1 MPCRGAGQEGLMGE
15 NIYRIFDGVWNLS
28 LVGGYC
34 VLLVLLA
41 RLLLQK
47 APKWCSYLLWGI
59 VFVRLC
65 CPILPET
72 GISLIPDKLL
82 SVGTE
87 MTSGQQTVGPGS
99 HGYAEANDTK
109 DIGDVLRREYDA
121 EEVPDSQAAE
131 KTMAGGN
138 DNTVM
143 NTDGTQ
149 DFSLGTARTESG
161 ATVAGVA
168 ASGTDAVI
176 SETSAGTGTDARAW
190 TYPVWFRVLSM
201 VWLAGMLGFLGYH
214 AYSYLRMRNRI
225 HRPDSSVRQVEPG
238 ICEID
243 GGHLSFVM
251 GLVHPVIYLS
261 SGLDPESRK
270 VVLCHERVHLQ
281 RRDYLF
287 KPAALLIC
295 CVHWFNPLVW
305 LAFYLM
311 NMDCEMSCDEKVV
324 KLLGEESKKI
334 YSYTLLEEASGGEW
348 KRYRGGSICALLSF
362 GEDHVKNRIRHVLDY
377 RKPPFWVMIGA
388 AAVIV
393 VLVVCLCSNPGG
405 NGNGADTA
413 NVSDVSD
420 ATEEVTTG
428 EFTEDGSDDE
438 GRKTEWLAT
447 LEQGIH
453 SREEF
458 SALFD
463 VDTLEDT
470 RSFAGQDGIQ
480 YLECNGVAAR
490 KLHRQILDGDTAA
503 HETYK
508 DPVKAA
514 EALLHLEGGS
524 GEMTELLYEAGRQ
537 YLFFQKDS
545 TRPGEG
551 SVANV
556 HYIFADG
563 SAIDIPMVF
572 AEESSQIWL
581 LSLGDID
588 SKGRHSYGPLD
599 GENQARIVYAEYGPQ
614 GVEEDPLA
622 GAHPG
627 DYTQVP
633 QGSFR
638 DQYATYQVSSY
649 GIYVATG
656 ADAGLDC
663 VVSGYIAPGYAA
675 SHWSC
680 VYQDRTFFDT
690 SDQCDY
696 LDCYQDEIESVRLY
710 YLASSDYQDGNL
722 EIWID
727 IIREY
732 DTSEQSG
739 ENGTSDWKLS
749 SAAQDFDK
757 AAFHAEDGYWIF
769 DNSDGSEQLK
779 LPLLSA
785 RSVWNGKTAAELTAE
800 ETDAYAAA
808 QRQEILTKVGVVY
821 DVSERAAQETYA
833 LLDLDGDGTADRI
846 TLRSRM
852 AQALNTPDHSPL
864 DQYAFTVNTTG
875 GEMRTAQNLGNS
887 IYAFSP
893 DGRQILLALTRKDE
907 QGQYES
913 FLFRYWN
920 GELQE
925 VGSFAQDIRKIW
937 VQNGQITTGRN
948 SDDIIFA
955 EPNITGTN
963 TILDARNSDG
973 TPSGAYVE
981 TLQEKISADM
991 VAGKL
996 PFVVTSAIR
1005 ENPLR
1010 LEVELTEMT
1019 DENIKIIQS
1028 YETNGSAITFV
1039 QSSGNAQEL
1048 QHNNDSQSQ
1057 IASQISKEDENMGVK
1072 YEKTAGGSYVVDG
1085 DMLFRYYIVL
1095 TGKKPD
1101 AANSTQF
1108 IVLTNDQN
1116 ITYEQVAEC
1125 FYSGDNFDSSTGTL
1139 LIGMKT
1145 ID

>member
-1 MPCRGAGQEGLMGE
+1 MVEG
-15 NIYRIFDGVWNLS
+15 IYRLFDSIWRLS
-28 LVGGYC
+28 LVGSYC
-34 VLLVLLA
+34 ILLVILA
-41 RLLLQK
+41 RFLLKK

-65 CPILPET
+65 CPVLPGT
-72 GISLIPDKLL
+72 RISLIPERLL
-82 SVGTE
+82 TVGTAT
-87 MTSGQQTVGPGS
+87 TSAQLAAGNSAGS
-99 HGYAEANDTK
+99 VDNEGVYNDSLL
-109 DIGDVLRREYDA
+109 G
-121 EEVPDSQAAE
+121 
-131 KTMAGGN
+131 
-138 DNTVM
+138 DNTV
-143 NTDGTQ
+143 DAV
-149 DFSLGTARTESG
+149 LSG
-161 ATVAGVA
+161 ADNT
-168 ASGTDAVI
+168 
-176 SETSAGTGTDARAW
+176 ENLNAGTLGAAGNREGSAPALGQYGNVEGMNEIGDDGVGGIQAPGNVTNASDGG
-190 TYPVWFRVLSM
+190 YPVDNRDNADESLQTFRVLSIA
-201 VWLAGMLGFLGYH
+201 WLLGMAGFMGYH
-214 AYSYLRMRNRI
+214 AFSYLRMRNRL
-225 HRPDSSVRQVEPG
+225 HRPDSGVRQVEPG
-238 ICEID
+238 ICEIN

-251 GLVHPVIYLS
+251 GLMHPVIYLS
-261 SGLDPESRK
+261 SGLDPESRN

-377 RKPPFWVMIGA
+377 HKPPFWVMIGA
-388 AAVIV
+388 AAVIA

-438 GRKTEWLAT
+438 GRKTEWLAA

-480 YLECNGVAAR
+480 YLEYNGVAAR

-524 GEMTELLYEAGRQ
+524 GEMTELLYEAERQ

-563 SAIDIPMVF
+563 SDIDIPMVF
-572 AEESSQIWL
+572 AEESSQIWM

-588 SKGRHSYGPLD
+588 SKGRHSTGPLD
-599 GENQARIVYAEYGPQ
+599 GENQARVVYAEYGPRD
-614 GVEEDPLA
+614 EDWATVAELSKKWVYVKVSP
-622 GAHPG
+622 
-627 DYTQVP
+627 
-633 QGSFR
+633 GSFA
-638 DQYATYQVSSY
+638 DVAATYQVSSY
-649 GIYVATG
+649 GIYAATG
-656 ADAGLDC
+656 DDAGLNC
-663 VVSGYIAPGYAA
+663 MVPGYIAPGCAA
-675 SHWSC
+675 EGRST
-680 VYQDRTFFDT
+680 VYQNVGNYYT
-690 SDQCDY
+690 SDSYRQEMAY
-696 LDCYQDEIESVRLY
+696 LKQQDSVRLY
-710 YLASSDYQDGNL
+710 YFAASDYQEGDL
-722 EIWID
+722 DIWID
-727 IIREY
+727 TIREY
-732 DTSEQSG
+732 DTSGQTG
-739 ENGTSDWKLS
+739 ENGVTDWKLPS
-749 SAAQDFDK
+749 EAQDFDK
-757 AAFHAEDGYWIF
+757 ASFRAEDGYWIF
-769 DNSDGSEQLK
+769 ENSDGSEQLK
-779 LPLLSA
+779 LPILSV
-785 RSVWNGKTAAELTAE
+785 RPVWNGKTAAELTAE

-864 DQYAFTVNTTG
+864 DQYVFTVNTTS

-913 FLFRYWN
+913 FLFRYRN

-955 EPNITGTN
+955 EPNMTGTN
-963 TILDARNSDG
+963 TILDSRNSDG

-996 PFVVTSAIR
+996 PFVVTSVIR

-1019 DENIKIIQS
+1019 DENIKIIRS
-1028 YETNGSAITFV
+1028 YETNGSAITFA
-1039 QSSGNAQEL
+1039 QSSGNVQEL

-1057 IASQISKEDENMGVK
+1057 IAPQISKEDEN
-1072 YEKTAGGSYVVDG
+1072 D
-1085 DMLFRYYIVL
+1085 
-1095 TGKKPD
+1095 
-1101 AANSTQF
+1101 
-1108 IVLTNDQN
+1108 
-1116 ITYEQVAEC
+1116 
-1125 FYSGDNFDSSTGTL
+1125 
-1139 LIGMKT
+1139 
-1145 ID
+1145 

>member
-1 MPCRGAGQEGLMGE
+1 MPGGAGQEGLMGE

-176 SETSAGTGTDARAW
+176 SGTSAGTGTDARAW

-214 AYSYLRMRNRI
+214 AYSYLRMRHRI
-225 HRPDSSVRQVEPG
+225 RRPDSGVRQVGPG

-251 GLVHPVIYLS
+251 GLIHPMIYLS

-281 RRDYLF
+281 RRDYLW
-287 KPAALLIC
+287 KPLALVIC

-388 AAVIV
+388 AAVLVI
-393 VLVVCLCSNPGG
+393 LVVCLCSNPGG
-405 NGNGADTA
+405 GTDAADVANADSGAETEADEAQATDGA
-413 NVSDVSD
+413 D
-420 ATEEVTTG
+420 ATEETATG
-428 EFTEDGSDDE
+428 EFATDE
-438 GRKTEWLAT
+438 VDYETAKTEWLAVF
-447 LEQGIH
+447 EQGIH

-463 VDTLEDT
+463 VAALEDT

-480 YLECNGVAAR
+480 YLGYDGVAAR
-490 KLHRQILDGDTAA
+490 KLHQRILDGDAAA

-514 EALLHLEGGS
+514 EALLNLQGGS

-563 SAIDIPMVF
+563 SGIDIPMVF
-572 AEESSQIWL
+572 AEESSQIWM

-588 SKGRHSYGPLD
+588 SKGRHSTGPLD
-599 GENQARIVYAEYGPQ
+599 GENQARVVYAEYGPRD
-614 GVEEDPLA
+614 EDWATVAELSKKWVYVKVSP
-622 GAHPG
+622 
-627 DYTQVP
+627 
-633 QGSFR
+633 GSFA
-638 DQYATYQVSSY
+638 DVAATYQVSSY
-649 GIYVATG
+649 GIYAATG
-656 ADAGLDC
+656 DDAGLNC
-663 VVSGYIAPGYAA
+663 MVPGYIAPGCAA
-675 SHWSC
+675 EGRST
-680 VYQDRTFFDT
+680 VYQNVGNYYT
-690 SDQCDY
+690 SDSYRQEMAY
-696 LDCYQDEIESVRLY
+696 LKQQDSVRLY
-710 YLASSDYQDGNL
+710 YLASSNYQDGDL

-727 IIREY
+727 TIREY
-732 DTSEQSG
+732 DTSGQTG
-739 ENGTSDWKLS
+739 ENGVTDWKLPS
-749 SAAQDFDK
+749 EAQDFSADMLT
-757 AAFHAEDGYWIF
+757 AEGGYWILSQS
-769 DNSDGSEQLK
+769 NGTAQMK
-779 LPLLSA
+779 LPLLSNQP
-785 RSVWNGKTAAELTAE
+785 VWNGKVAADLTTE
-800 ETDAYAAA
+800 EADAYATA
-808 QRQEILTKVGVVY
+808 QRRDIMTNVGVVF
-821 DVSERAAQETYA
+821 DLSERAAQETYA
-833 LLDLDGDGTADRI
+833 LLDLDGNGSAERI
-846 TLRSRM
+846 ILRPQM
-852 AQALNTPDHSPL
+852 AQAVNELDHSPL
-864 DQYAFTVNTTG
+864 DKYVFEVNTTR
-875 GEMRTAQNLGNS
+875 GETRTAQNLGNS

-893 DGRQILLALTRKDE
+893 DGRQILLALMRRDE
-907 QGQYES
+907 FGQCES
-913 FLFRYWN
+913 FLFSYKN

-925 VGSFAQDIRKIW
+925 VGSFAQDIREIW
-937 VQNGQITTGRN
+937 VENGQIITTQSYDYILQRENLRIIYRIGSDGRL
-948 SDDIIFA
+948 A
-955 EPNITGTN
+955 EIPADRYDLPEQAVLHGLNKDLEVCRTPDAGSERF
-963 TILDARNSDG
+963 TINADHGVYFLYLDAGRQWLC
-973 TPSGAYVE
+973 VE
-981 TLQEKISADM
+981 TENGVTGWLKLAD
-991 VAGKL
+991 
-996 PFVVTSAIR
+996 
-1005 ENPLR
+1005 
-1010 LEVELTEMT
+1010 
-1019 DENIKIIQS
+1019 
-1028 YETNGSAITFV
+1028 Y
-1039 QSSGNAQEL
+1039 
-1048 QHNNDSQSQ
+1048 
-1057 IASQISKEDENMGVK
+1057 
-1072 YEKTAGGSYVVDG
+1072 
-1085 DMLFRYYIVL
+1085 
-1095 TGKKPD
+1095 
-1101 AANSTQF
+1101 
-1108 IVLTNDQN
+1108 
-1116 ITYEQVAEC
+1116 TYEEAWAT
-1125 FYSGDNFDSSTGTL
+1125 FNDLMPYGG
-1139 LIGMKT
+1139 
-1145 ID
+1145 

>member
-225 HRPDSSVRQVEPG
+225 RRPDSGVIQVEPG

-287 KPAALLIC
+287 KPAALVIC

-438 GRKTEWLAT
+438 GRKTEWLAA

-480 YLECNGVAAR
+480 YLEYNGVAAR

-524 GEMTELLYEAGRQ
+524 GEMTELLYEAERQ

-563 SAIDIPMVF
+563 SDIDIPMVF
-572 AEESSQIWL
+572 AEESSQIWM

-614 GVEEDPLA
+614 DVEEDPLA

-656 ADAGLDC
+656 SDAGLDC
-663 VVSGYIAPGYAA
+663 VVPGYIAPGYAA

-680 VYQDRTFFDT
+680 VYQDRRLFNT

-696 LDCYQDEIESVRLY
+696 LDCYRDEIESVRLY
-710 YLASSDYQDGNL
+710 YLASSDYQDGDL
-722 EIWID
+722 DIWID
-727 IIREY
+727 TIREY
-732 DTSEQSG
+732 DTSGQTG
-739 ENGTSDWKLS
+739 ENGVTDWKLPS
-749 SAAQDFDK
+749 EAQDFSADMLT
-757 AAFHAEDGYWIF
+757 AEDGYWIL
-769 DNSDGSEQLK
+769 SQSSGTAQMK
-779 LPLLSA
+779 LPLLS
-785 RSVWNGKTAAELTAE
+785 SQPVWNGKVAADLTTE
-800 ETDAYAAA
+800 EADAYAAA
-808 QRQEILTKVGVVY
+808 QRRDIMTNVGVVF
-821 DVSERAAQETYA
+821 DLSERAAQETYA
-833 LLDLDGDGTADRI
+833 LLDLDGNGSAERI
-846 TLRSRM
+846 ILRPQM
-852 AQALNTPDHSPL
+852 AQAVNELDHSPL
-864 DQYAFTVNTTG
+864 DKYVFEVNTTR
-875 GEMRTAQNLGNS
+875 GETRTAQNLGNS

-893 DGRQILLALTRKDE
+893 DGRQILLALMRRDE
-907 QGQYES
+907 FGQCES
-913 FLFRYWN
+913 FLFSYKN

-925 VGSFAQDIRKIW
+925 VGSFAQDIREIW
-937 VQNGQITTGRN
+937 VENGQIITTQSYDYILQRENLRIIYRIGSDGRL
-948 SDDIIFA
+948 A
-955 EPNITGTN
+955 EIPADRYDLPEQAVLHGLNKDLEVCRTPDAGSERF
-963 TILDARNSDG
+963 TINADHGVYFLYLDAGRQWLC
-973 TPSGAYVE
+973 VE
-981 TLQEKISADM
+981 TENGVTGWLKLAD
-991 VAGKL
+991 
-996 PFVVTSAIR
+996 
-1005 ENPLR
+1005 
-1010 LEVELTEMT
+1010 
-1019 DENIKIIQS
+1019 
-1028 YETNGSAITFV
+1028 Y
-1039 QSSGNAQEL
+1039 
-1048 QHNNDSQSQ
+1048 
-1057 IASQISKEDENMGVK
+1057 
-1072 YEKTAGGSYVVDG
+1072 
-1085 DMLFRYYIVL
+1085 
-1095 TGKKPD
+1095 
-1101 AANSTQF
+1101 
-1108 IVLTNDQN
+1108 
-1116 ITYEQVAEC
+1116 TYEEAWAT
-1125 FYSGDNFDSSTGTL
+1125 FNDLMPYGG
-1139 LIGMKT
+1139 
-1145 ID
+1145 

>member
-1 MPCRGAGQEGLMGE
+1 MMEG
-15 NIYRIFDGVWNLS
+15 IYRMFDSIWRLS
-28 LVGGYC
+28 LVGSYC
-34 VLLVLLA
+34 ILLVILA
-41 RLLLQK
+41 RFLLKK

-65 CPILPET
+65 CPVLPGT
-72 GISLIPDKLL
+72 RISLIPERLL
-82 SVGTE
+82 TVGTAT
-87 MTSGQQTVGPGS
+87 TSAQLTAGNSAGS
-99 HGYAEANDTK
+99 VDNEGVYNG
-109 DIGDVLRREYDA
+109 ILLG
-121 EEVPDSQAAE
+121 
-131 KTMAGGN
+131 
-138 DNTVM
+138 DNTV
-143 NTDGTQ
+143 DVV
-149 DFSLGTARTESG
+149 LSG
-161 ATVAGVA
+161 ADNTENPISGSLEAAGNRE
-168 ASGTDAVI
+168 G
-176 SETSAGTGTDARAW
+176 SAPALGQDGNVEGMNEIGDDGVGGIQAPGNVTNALDDG
-190 TYPVWFRVLSM
+190 YPVDNRYNADGSLQTFRGLSI
-201 VWLAGMLGFLGYH
+201 VWLLGMAGFMGYH
-214 AYSYLRMRNRI
+214 AFSYLRMRNRI
-225 HRPDSSVRQVEPG
+225 HRPDSGVRQVEPG

-261 SGLDPESRK
+261 SGLDPESRN

-377 RKPPFWVMIGA
+377 RKPPFWMLVGA
-388 AAVIV
+388 VAVLVI
-393 VLVVCLCSNPGG
+393 LVVCLCSNPGG
-405 NGNGADTA
+405 GTDAVNADNDTETGADATDMTGTSDETA
-413 NVSDVSD
+413 EGDLT
-420 ATEEVTTG
+420 AGEVDY
-428 EFTEDGSDDE
+428 EAA
-438 GRKTEWLAT
+438 KTEWLT
-447 LEQGIH
+447 VFEQGIH

-458 SALFD
+458 SGLFD
-463 VDTLEDT
+463 VAALEDT

-480 YLECNGVAAR
+480 YLGYDGVAAR
-490 KLHRQILDGDTAA
+490 KLHQRILDGDAVA

-514 EALLHLEGGS
+514 ETLLNLQSGS

-563 SAIDIPMVF
+563 SGIDIPMVF
-572 AEESSQIWL
+572 AEESSQIWM

-599 GENQARIVYAEYGPQ
+599 GENQVRIVYAEYGPQ

-627 DYTQVP
+627 DYTQVS

-663 VVSGYIAPGYAA
+663 VVLGYIAPGYAA

-680 VYQDRTFFDT
+680 VYQDRRFFDT

-696 LDCYQDEIESVRLY
+696 LDCYRDEIESVRLY
-710 YLASSDYQDGNL
+710 YLASSDYQDGDL

-727 IIREY
+727 TIREY
-732 DTSEQSG
+732 DTSGQTG
-739 ENGTSDWKLS
+739 ENGVTDWKLPS
-749 SAAQDFDK
+749 EAQDFDK
-757 AAFHAEDGYWIF
+757 ASFRAEDGYWIF
-769 DNSDGSEQLK
+769 ENSDGSEQLK
-779 LPLLSA
+779 LPILSV
-785 RSVWNGKTAAELTAE
+785 RPVWNGKTAAELTAE
-800 ETDAYAAA
+800 EIDAYAAA

-864 DQYAFTVNTTG
+864 DQYVFTVNTTS

-913 FLFRYWN
+913 FLFRYRN

-955 EPNITGTN
+955 EPNMTGTN
-963 TILDARNSDG
+963 TILDSRNSDG

-1019 DENIKIIQS
+1019 DENIKIIRS
-1028 YETNGSAITFV
+1028 YETNGSAITFA

-1057 IASQISKEDENMGVK
+1057 IAPQISKEDEN
-1072 YEKTAGGSYVVDG
+1072 D
-1085 DMLFRYYIVL
+1085 
-1095 TGKKPD
+1095 
-1101 AANSTQF
+1101 
-1108 IVLTNDQN
+1108 
-1116 ITYEQVAEC
+1116 
-1125 FYSGDNFDSSTGTL
+1125 
-1139 LIGMKT
+1139 
-1145 ID
+1145 

>member
-1 MPCRGAGQEGLMGE
+1 MMEG
-15 NIYRIFDGVWNLS
+15 IYRMFDSIWRLS
-28 LVGGYC
+28 LVGSYC
-34 VLLVLLA
+34 ILLVILA
-41 RLLLQK
+41 RFLLKK

-65 CPILPET
+65 CPVLPGT
-72 GISLIPDKLL
+72 RISLIPERLL
-82 SVGTE
+82 TVGTAT
-87 MTSGQQTVGPGS
+87 TSAQLTAGNSAGS
-99 HGYAEANDTK
+99 VDNEGVYNG
-109 DIGDVLRREYDA
+109 ILLG
-121 EEVPDSQAAE
+121 
-131 KTMAGGN
+131 
-138 DNTVM
+138 DNTV
-143 NTDGTQ
+143 DVV
-149 DFSLGTARTESG
+149 LSG
-161 ATVAGVA
+161 ADNTENPN
-168 ASGTDAVI
+168 SGTLEAAGNR
-176 SETSAGTGTDARAW
+176 EGSAPALGQDGNVEGMNEFGDEGVGGIQAPGNVTNALDDG
-190 TYPVWFRVLSM
+190 YPVDNRYNADGSLQTFRGLSI
-201 VWLAGMLGFLGYH
+201 VWLLGMAGFMGYH
-214 AYSYLRMRNRI
+214 AFSYLRMRNRI
-225 HRPDSSVRQVEPG
+225 HRPDSGVRQVEPG

-261 SGLDPESRK
+261 SGLDPESRNI
-270 VVLCHERVHLQ
+270 VLCHERVHLQ

-377 RKPPFWVMIGA
+377 RKPPFWMLVGA
-388 AAVIV
+388 VAVLVI
-393 VLVVCLCSNPGG
+393 LVVCLCSNPGG
-405 NGNGADTA
+405 GTDAVNADNDTETGADATDMTGTSDETA
-413 NVSDVSD
+413 EGDLT
-420 ATEEVTTG
+420 AGEVDY
-428 EFTEDGSDDE
+428 EAA
-438 GRKTEWLAT
+438 KTEWLT
-447 LEQGIH
+447 VFEQGIH

-458 SALFD
+458 SGLFD
-463 VDTLEDT
+463 VSALEDT

-480 YLECNGVAAR
+480 YLGYDGVAAR
-490 KLHRQILDGDTAA
+490 KLHQRILDGDAVA

-514 EALLHLEGGS
+514 EALLNLQGGS

-556 HYIFADG
+556 HYIFTDG
-563 SAIDIPMVF
+563 SGIDIPMVF
-572 AEESSQIWL
+572 AEESSQIWM
-581 LSLGDID
+581 LSMGDID

-599 GENQARIVYAEYGPQ
+599 GENQVRIVYAEYGPQ

-627 DYTQVP
+627 DYTQVS

-663 VVSGYIAPGYAA
+663 VVLGYIAPGYAA

-680 VYQDRTFFDT
+680 VYQDRRFFDT

-696 LDCYQDEIESVRLY
+696 LDCYRDEIESVRLY
-710 YLASSDYQDGNL
+710 YLASSDYQDGDL

-727 IIREY
+727 TIREY
-732 DTSEQSG
+732 DTSGQTG
-739 ENGTSDWKLS
+739 ENGVTDWKLPS
-749 SAAQDFDK
+749 EAQDFDK
-757 AAFHAEDGYWIF
+757 ASFHAEDGYWIF
-769 DNSDGSEQLK
+769 ENSDGSEQLK
-779 LPLLSA
+779 LPILSV
-785 RSVWNGKTAAELTAE
+785 RPVWNGKTAAELTAE
-800 ETDAYAAA
+800 EIDAYAAA

-864 DQYAFTVNTTG
+864 DQYVFTVNTTS

-913 FLFRYWN
+913 FLFRYRN

-955 EPNITGTN
+955 EPNMTGTN
-963 TILDARNSDG
+963 TILDSRNSDG

-1019 DENIKIIQS
+1019 DENIKIIRS
-1028 YETNGSAITFV
+1028 YETNGSAITFA

-1057 IASQISKEDENMGVK
+1057 IAPQISKEDEN
-1072 YEKTAGGSYVVDG
+1072 D
-1085 DMLFRYYIVL
+1085 
-1095 TGKKPD
+1095 
-1101 AANSTQF
+1101 
-1108 IVLTNDQN
+1108 
-1116 ITYEQVAEC
+1116 
-1125 FYSGDNFDSSTGTL
+1125 
-1139 LIGMKT
+1139 
-1145 ID
+1145 

>member
-1 MPCRGAGQEGLMGE
+1 MMEG
-15 NIYRIFDGVWNLS
+15 IYRMFDSIWRLS
-28 LVGGYC
+28 LVGSYC
-34 VLLVLLA
+34 ILLVILA
-41 RLLLQK
+41 RFLLKK

-65 CPILPET
+65 CPVLPGT
-72 GISLIPDKLL
+72 RISLIPERLL
-82 SVGTE
+82 TVGTAT
-87 MTSGQQTVGPGS
+87 TSAQLTAGNSAGS
-99 HGYAEANDTK
+99 VDNEGVYNG
-109 DIGDVLRREYDA
+109 ILLG
-121 EEVPDSQAAE
+121 
-131 KTMAGGN
+131 
-138 DNTVM
+138 DNTV
-143 NTDGTQ
+143 DVV
-149 DFSLGTARTESG
+149 LSG
-161 ATVAGVA
+161 ADNTENPISGSLEAAGNRE
-168 ASGTDAVI
+168 G
-176 SETSAGTGTDARAW
+176 SAPALGQDGNVEGMNEIGDDGVGGIQAPGNVTNALDDG
-190 TYPVWFRVLSM
+190 YPVDNRYNADGSLQTFRGLSI
-201 VWLAGMLGFLGYH
+201 VWLLGMAGFMGYH
-214 AYSYLRMRNRI
+214 AFSYLRMRNRI
-225 HRPDSSVRQVEPG
+225 HRPDSGVRQVEPG

-261 SGLDPESRK
+261 SGLDPESRN

-377 RKPPFWVMIGA
+377 RKPPFWMLVGA
-388 AAVIV
+388 VAVLVI
-393 VLVVCLCSNPGG
+393 LVVCLCSNPGG
-405 NGNGADTA
+405 GTDAVNADNDTETGADATDMTGTSDETA
-413 NVSDVSD
+413 EGDLT
-420 ATEEVTTG
+420 AGEVDY
-428 EFTEDGSDDE
+428 EAA
-438 GRKTEWLAT
+438 KTEWLT
-447 LEQGIH
+447 VFEQGIH

-458 SALFD
+458 SGLFD
-463 VDTLEDT
+463 VSALEDT

-480 YLECNGVAAR
+480 YLGYDGVAAR
-490 KLHRQILDGDTAA
+490 KLHQRILDGDAVA

-514 EALLHLEGGS
+514 ETLLNLQSGS

-563 SAIDIPMVF
+563 SGIDIPMVF
-572 AEESSQIWL
+572 AEESSQIWM

-599 GENQARIVYAEYGPQ
+599 GENQVRIVYAEYGPQ

-627 DYTQVP
+627 DYTQVS

-656 ADAGLDC
+656 SDAGLDC
-663 VVSGYIAPGYAA
+663 VVPGYIAPGYAA

-680 VYQDRTFFDT
+680 VYQDRRFFDT

-696 LDCYQDEIESVRLY
+696 LDCYRDEIESVRLY
-710 YLASSDYQDGNL
+710 YLASSDYQDGDL

-727 IIREY
+727 TIREY
-732 DTSEQSG
+732 DTSGQTG
-739 ENGTSDWKLS
+739 ENGVTDWKLPS
-749 SAAQDFDK
+749 EAQDFDK
-757 AAFHAEDGYWIF
+757 ASFRAEDGYWIF
-769 DNSDGSEQLK
+769 ENSDGSEQLK
-779 LPLLSA
+779 LPILSV
-785 RSVWNGKTAAELTAE
+785 RPVWNGKTAAELTAE
-800 ETDAYAAA
+800 EIDAYAAA

-864 DQYAFTVNTTG
+864 DQYVFTVNTTS

-913 FLFRYWN
+913 FLFRYRN

-955 EPNITGTN
+955 EPNMTGTN
-963 TILDARNSDG
+963 TILDSRNSDG

-1019 DENIKIIQS
+1019 DENIKIIRS
-1028 YETNGSAITFV
+1028 YETNGSAITFA

-1057 IASQISKEDENMGVK
+1057 IAPQISKEDEN
-1072 YEKTAGGSYVVDG
+1072 D
-1085 DMLFRYYIVL
+1085 
-1095 TGKKPD
+1095 
-1101 AANSTQF
+1101 
-1108 IVLTNDQN
+1108 
-1116 ITYEQVAEC
+1116 
-1125 FYSGDNFDSSTGTL
+1125 
-1139 LIGMKT
+1139 
-1145 ID
+1145 

>member
-1 MPCRGAGQEGLMGE
+1 MGE

-176 SETSAGTGTDARAW
+176 SGTSAGTGTDARAW

-214 AYSYLRMRNRI
+214 AYSYLRMRHRI
-225 HRPDSSVRQVEPG
+225 RRLDSGVRQVEPG

-251 GLVHPVIYLS
+251 GLIHPVIYLS

-281 RRDYLF
+281 RRDYLW
-287 KPAALLIC
+287 KPLALVIC

-438 GRKTEWLAT
+438 GRKTEWLAA

-480 YLECNGVAAR
+480 YLEYNGVAAR

-524 GEMTELLYEAGRQ
+524 GEMTELLYEAERQ

-563 SAIDIPMVF
+563 SDIDIPMVF
-572 AEESSQIWL
+572 AEESSQIWM

-614 GVEEDPLA
+614 DVEEDPLA

-656 ADAGLDC
+656 SDAGLDC
-663 VVSGYIAPGYAA
+663 VVPGYIAPGYAA

-680 VYQDRTFFDT
+680 VYQDRRLFNT

-696 LDCYQDEIESVRLY
+696 LDCYRDEIESVRLY
-710 YLASSDYQDGNL
+710 YLASSDYQDGDL
-722 EIWID
+722 DIWID
-727 IIREY
+727 TIREY
-732 DTSEQSG
+732 DTSGQTG
-739 ENGTSDWKLS
+739 ENGVTDWKLPS
-749 SAAQDFDK
+749 EAQDFSADMLT
-757 AAFHAEDGYWIF
+757 AEGGYWILSQS
-769 DNSDGSEQLK
+769 NGTAQMK
-779 LPLLSA
+779 LPLLSNQP
-785 RSVWNGKTAAELTAE
+785 VWNGKVAADLTTE
-800 ETDAYAAA
+800 EADAYAAA
-808 QRQEILTKVGVVY
+808 QRRDIMTNVGVVF
-821 DVSERAAQETYA
+821 DLSERAAQETYA
-833 LLDLDGDGTADRI
+833 LLDLDGNGSAERI
-846 TLRSRM
+846 ILRPQM
-852 AQALNTPDHSPL
+852 AQAVNELDHSPL
-864 DQYAFTVNTTG
+864 DKYVFEVNTTR
-875 GEMRTAQNLGNS
+875 GETRTAQNLGNS

-893 DGRQILLALTRKDE
+893 DGRQILLALMRRDE
-907 QGQYES
+907 FGQCES
-913 FLFRYWN
+913 FLFSYKN

-925 VGSFAQDIRKIW
+925 VGSFAQDIREIW
-937 VQNGQITTGRN
+937 VENGQIITTQSYDYILQRENLRIIYRIGSDGRL
-948 SDDIIFA
+948 A
-955 EPNITGTN
+955 EIPTDRYDLPEQAVLHGLNKDLEVCRTPDAGSERF
-963 TILDARNSDG
+963 TINADYGVYFLYLDAGRQWLC
-973 TPSGAYVE
+973 VE
-981 TLQEKISADM
+981 TENGVTGWLKLAD
-991 VAGKL
+991 
-996 PFVVTSAIR
+996 
-1005 ENPLR
+1005 
-1010 LEVELTEMT
+1010 
-1019 DENIKIIQS
+1019 
-1028 YETNGSAITFV
+1028 Y
-1039 QSSGNAQEL
+1039 
-1048 QHNNDSQSQ
+1048 
-1057 IASQISKEDENMGVK
+1057 
-1072 YEKTAGGSYVVDG
+1072 
-1085 DMLFRYYIVL
+1085 
-1095 TGKKPD
+1095 
-1101 AANSTQF
+1101 
-1108 IVLTNDQN
+1108 
-1116 ITYEQVAEC
+1116 TYEEAWAT
-1125 FYSGDNFDSSTGTL
+1125 FNDLMPYGG
-1139 LIGMKT
+1139 
-1145 ID
+1145 

>member
-87 MTSGQQTVGPGS
+87 MMSGQQTTGADHRDLTEGN
-99 HGYAEANDTK
+99 AMKNN
-109 DIGDVLRREYDA
+109 GDALWREHAA

-131 KTMAGGN
+131 KTMAVGN

-143 NTDGTQ
+143 NADGTQ

-161 ATVAGVA
+161 ATVAEVV

>member
-1 MPCRGAGQEGLMGE
+1 MGE

-34 VLLVLLA
+34 VLLVILA

-87 MTSGQQTVGPGS
+87 MTSGQQTTGADHRDLTEGN
-99 HGYAEANDTK
+99 AMKNN
-109 DIGDVLRREYDA
+109 GDAMRREYDA

-176 SETSAGTGTDARAW
+176 SGTSAGTGTDARAW

-214 AYSYLRMRNRI
+214 AYSYLRMRHRI
-225 HRPDSSVRQVEPG
+225 RRPDNSVRQVEPG

-251 GLVHPVIYLS
+251 GLIHPVIYLS

-287 KPAALLIC
+287 KPAALVIC

-377 RKPPFWVMIGA
+377 RKPPFWMLVGA
-388 AAVIV
+388 AAVLVI
-393 VLVVCLCSNPGG
+393 LVVCLCSNPGG
-405 NGNGADTA
+405 GTDAVNADNDTETGA
-413 NVSDVSD
+413 D
-420 ATEEVTTG
+420 ATEATDMTGTSDETAEGDLTAGEVDY
-428 EFTEDGSDDE
+428 EAA
-438 GRKTEWLAT
+438 KTEWLT
-447 LEQGIH
+447 VFEQGIH

-463 VDTLEDT
+463 VAALEDT

-480 YLECNGVAAR
+480 YLGYDGVAAR
-490 KLHRQILDGDTAA
+490 KLHQRILDGDAAA

-514 EALLHLEGGS
+514 EALLNLQGGS

-563 SAIDIPMVF
+563 SDIDIPMVF
-572 AEESSQIWL
+572 AEESSQIWM

-614 GVEEDPLA
+614 DVEEDPLA

-656 ADAGLDC
+656 SDAGLDC
-663 VVSGYIAPGYAA
+663 VVPGYIAPGYAA

-680 VYQDRTFFDT
+680 VYQDRRLFNT

-696 LDCYQDEIESVRLY
+696 LDCYRDEIESVRLY
-710 YLASSDYQDGNL
+710 YLASSDYQDGDL
-722 EIWID
+722 DIWID
-727 IIREY
+727 TIREY
-732 DTSEQSG
+732 DTSGQTG
-739 ENGTSDWKLS
+739 ENGVTDWKLPS
-749 SAAQDFDK
+749 EAQDFSADMLT
-757 AAFHAEDGYWIF
+757 AEGGYWILSQS
-769 DNSDGSEQLK
+769 NGTAQMK
-779 LPLLSA
+779 LPLLSNQP
-785 RSVWNGKTAAELTAE
+785 VWNGKVAADLTTE
-800 ETDAYAAA
+800 EADAYATA
-808 QRQEILTKVGVVY
+808 QRRDIMTNVGVVF
-821 DVSERAAQETYA
+821 DLSERAAQETYA
-833 LLDLDGDGTADRI
+833 LLDLDGNGSAERI
-846 TLRSRM
+846 ILRPQM
-852 AQALNTPDHSPL
+852 AQAVNELDHSPL
-864 DQYAFTVNTTG
+864 DKYVFEVNTAR
-875 GEMRTAQNLGNS
+875 GETRTAQNLGNS

-893 DGRQILLALTRKDE
+893 DGRQILLALMRRDE
-907 QGQYES
+907 FGQCES
-913 FLFRYWN
+913 FLFSYEN

-925 VGSFAQDIRKIW
+925 VGSFAQDIREIW
-937 VQNGQITTGRN
+937 VENGQIITTQSYDYILQRENLRIIYRIGSDGRL
-948 SDDIIFA
+948 A
-955 EPNITGTN
+955 EIPADRYDLPEQAVLHGLNKDLEVCRTPDAGSERF
-963 TILDARNSDG
+963 TINADHGVYFLYLDAGRQWLC
-973 TPSGAYVE
+973 VE
-981 TLQEKISADM
+981 TENGVTGWLKLAD
-991 VAGKL
+991 
-996 PFVVTSAIR
+996 
-1005 ENPLR
+1005 
-1010 LEVELTEMT
+1010 
-1019 DENIKIIQS
+1019 
-1028 YETNGSAITFV
+1028 Y
-1039 QSSGNAQEL
+1039 
-1048 QHNNDSQSQ
+1048 
-1057 IASQISKEDENMGVK
+1057 
-1072 YEKTAGGSYVVDG
+1072 
-1085 DMLFRYYIVL
+1085 
-1095 TGKKPD
+1095 
-1101 AANSTQF
+1101 
-1108 IVLTNDQN
+1108 
-1116 ITYEQVAEC
+1116 TYEEAWAT
-1125 FYSGDNFDSSTGTL
+1125 FNDLMPYGG
-1139 LIGMKT
+1139 
-1145 ID
+1145 

>member
-1 MPCRGAGQEGLMGE
+1 MVEG
-15 NIYRIFDGVWNLS
+15 IYRLFDSIWRLS
-28 LVGGYC
+28 LVGSYC
-34 VLLVLLA
+34 ILLVILA
-41 RLLLQK
+41 RFLLKK

-65 CPILPET
+65 CPVLPGT
-72 GISLIPDKLL
+72 RISLIPERLL
-82 SVGTE
+82 TVGTAT
-87 MTSGQQTVGPGS
+87 TSAQLTAGNSAGS
-99 HGYAEANDTK
+99 VDNEGVYNG
-109 DIGDVLRREYDA
+109 ILLG
-121 EEVPDSQAAE
+121 
-131 KTMAGGN
+131 
-138 DNTVM
+138 DNTV
-143 NTDGTQ
+143 DVV
-149 DFSLGTARTESG
+149 LSG
-161 ATVAGVA
+161 ADNTENPISGSLEAAGNRE
-168 ASGTDAVI
+168 G
-176 SETSAGTGTDARAW
+176 SAPALGQDGNVEGMNEIGDDGVGGIQAPGNVTNALDGG
-190 TYPVWFRVLSM
+190 YPVDNRDNADDSLQTFRVLSIA
-201 VWLAGMLGFLGYH
+201 WLLGMAGFMGYH
-214 AYSYLRMRNRI
+214 AFSYLRMRNRI
-225 HRPDSSVRQVEPG
+225 HRTDSGVRQVEPG

-251 GLVHPVIYLS
+251 GLMHPVIYLS

-438 GRKTEWLAT
+438 GRKTEWLAA

-480 YLECNGVAAR
+480 YLEYNGVAAR

-524 GEMTELLYEAGRQ
+524 GEMTELLYEAERQ

-563 SAIDIPMVF
+563 SGIDIPMVF
-572 AEESSQIWL
+572 AEESSQIWM

-588 SKGRHSYGPLD
+588 SKGRHSTGPLD
-599 GENQARIVYAEYGPQ
+599 GENQARVVYAEYGPRD
-614 GVEEDPLA
+614 EDWATVAELSKKWVYVKVSP
-622 GAHPG
+622 
-627 DYTQVP
+627 
-633 QGSFR
+633 GSFA
-638 DQYATYQVSSY
+638 DVAATYQVSNY
-649 GIYVATG
+649 GIYAATG
-656 ADAGLDC
+656 DDAGLNC
-663 VVSGYIAPGYAA
+663 MVPGYIAPGCAA
-675 SHWSC
+675 EGRST
-680 VYQDRTFFDT
+680 VYQNVGNYYT
-690 SDQCDY
+690 SDSYRQEMAY
-696 LDCYQDEIESVRLY
+696 LKQQDSVRLY
-710 YLASSDYQDGNL
+710 YLASSDYQDGDL

-727 IIREY
+727 TIREY
-732 DTSEQSG
+732 DTSGQTG
-739 ENGTSDWKLS
+739 ENGVTDWKLPS
-749 SAAQDFDK
+749 EAQDFDK
-757 AAFHAEDGYWIF
+757 ASFRAEDGYWIF
-769 DNSDGSEQLK
+769 ENSDGSEQLK
-779 LPLLSA
+779 LPILSV
-785 RSVWNGKTAAELTAE
+785 RPVWNGKTAAELTAE

-864 DQYAFTVNTTG
+864 DQYVFTVNTTS

-893 DGRQILLALTRKDE
+893 DGGQILLALTRKDE

-913 FLFRYWN
+913 FLFRYRN

-955 EPNITGTN
+955 EPNMTGAN
-963 TILDARNSDG
+963 TILDSRNSDG

-996 PFVVTSAIR
+996 PFVVTSVIR

-1019 DENIKIIQS
+1019 DENIKIIRS
-1028 YETNGSAITFV
+1028 YETNGSAITFA
-1039 QSSGNAQEL
+1039 QSSGNVQEL

-1057 IASQISKEDENMGVK
+1057 IAPQISKEDEN
-1072 YEKTAGGSYVVDG
+1072 D
-1085 DMLFRYYIVL
+1085 
-1095 TGKKPD
+1095 
-1101 AANSTQF
+1101 
-1108 IVLTNDQN
+1108 
-1116 ITYEQVAEC
+1116 
-1125 FYSGDNFDSSTGTL
+1125 
-1139 LIGMKT
+1139 
-1145 ID
+1145 